1 MVEQGVETPKLP
13 QVKMDFHPDFVC
25 VRTWE
30 MRAAEGY
37 KEETMS
43 GPLPRPILLTN
54 QQQAILERIVRRHS
68 SSQQLVRRTLI
79 LLLANSGL
87 NNEQIAQQLRI
98 SRVTVQ
104 LWRQRWHESAS
115 KLAVLESE
123 GIDDKA
129 LSEWLEGILTD
140 QQRRGAPVT
149 FSIEQVVQIVALACE
164 EPQAS
169 GLPITDW
176 TPRELATVA
185 IKRGIVERIS
195 PRSVERFL
203 KGGHHQA
210 PSESLLAQR

>member
-1 MVEQGVETPKLP
+1 
-13 QVKMDFHPDFVC
+13 
-25 VRTWE
+25 
-30 MRAAEGY
+30 
-37 KEETMS
+37 MS

-54 QQQAILERIVRRHS
+54 QQQTILERIVRRHS
-68 SSQQLVRRTLI
+68 SSQQLVRRTKI

-87 NNEQIAQQLRI
+87 NNEQIAQELHI

-115 KLAVLESE
+115 KLAVLAEE

-129 LSEWLEGILTD
+129 LMEWIEGILTD
-140 QQRRGAPVT
+140 QQRLGAPAT
-149 FSIEQVVQIVALACE
+149 FSIEQVVQIIALACE
-164 EPQAS
+164 DPQAS

-176 TPRELATVA
+176 TPRELATEA

-203 KGGHHQA
+203 KGSRLKA
-210 PSESLLAQR
+210 PSKSLLAQC